1 MILMLTMVM
10 MMMALVDWDDRH
22 KIEMCP
28 TDTSVFGD
36 LNVRFV
42 QGAISYLLEGRHH
55 LYVCLSLILADL
67 TPAVWIKCSISV
79 FHRPWPIHQED
90 HLWAGCSCLNLCLK
104 SGGSLRNVW
113 YLMGEDPL
121 WPALGAIALIVQH
134 TVVMCY
140 CTCIGSFV
148 LLVPIKVLQSDISVT
163 CSWL

>member
-1 MILMLTMVM
+1 MLMMKMVMILMLTMVI

-79 FHRPWPIHQED
+79 FHRPFHFDPGPSIKKTIFEP
-90 HLWAGCSCLNLCLK
+90 AAAVSIFVSK
-104 SGGSLRNVW
+104 SGGSLRNV
-113 YLMGEDPL
+113 
-121 WPALGAIALIVQH
+121 
-134 TVVMCY
+134 
-140 CTCIGSFV
+140 
-148 LLVPIKVLQSDISVT
+148 
-163 CSWL
+163 

>member
-1 MILMLTMVM
+1 
-10 MMMALVDWDDRH
+10 
-22 KIEMCP
+22 MCP

-55 LYVCLSLILADL
+55 LYVCLSPILADL

-79 FHRPWPIHQED
+79 FHRPFHFDPGPSIKKTIFEP
-90 HLWAGCSCLNLCLK
+90 AAAVSIFVSK

-113 YLMGEDPL
+113 YLMGGDPL
-121 WPALGAIALIVQH
+121 WPALGAIAMLVLH

-148 LLVPIKVLQSDISVT
+148 LLVLIKVLQSDISVT

>member
-1 MILMLTMVM
+1 MVLMMKMVMILMLTMVM

-55 LYVCLSLILADL
+55 LYVCLSPILADL

-79 FHRPWPIHQED
+79 FHRPFHFDPGPSIKKTIFEP
-90 HLWAGCSCLNLCLK
+90 AAAVSIFVSK
-104 SGGSLRNVW
+104 SGGSLRNV
-113 YLMGEDPL
+113 
-121 WPALGAIALIVQH
+121 
-134 TVVMCY
+134 
-140 CTCIGSFV
+140 
-148 LLVPIKVLQSDISVT
+148 
-163 CSWL
+163 

>member
-1 MILMLTMVM
+1 

-79 FHRPWPIHQED
+79 FHRPFHFDPGASIFER
-90 HLWAGCSCLNLCLK
+90 AAAVSIFVSK
-104 SGGSLRNVW
+104 SGGSLRNV
-113 YLMGEDPL
+113 
-121 WPALGAIALIVQH
+121 
-134 TVVMCY
+134 
-140 CTCIGSFV
+140 
-148 LLVPIKVLQSDISVT
+148 
-163 CSWL
+163 